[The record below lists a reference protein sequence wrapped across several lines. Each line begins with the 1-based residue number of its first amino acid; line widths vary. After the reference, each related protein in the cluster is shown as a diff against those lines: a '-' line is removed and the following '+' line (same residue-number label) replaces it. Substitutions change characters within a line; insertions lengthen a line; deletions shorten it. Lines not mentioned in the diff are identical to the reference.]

1 MKKILLFSLLS
12 FIVPNVFAQDTLG
25 LVAHWDFN
33 GTAKDVTGNGHDG
46 TLHNVIPAK
55 GKNGLPNTAYYFTG
69 DLTTHSYISVPYSPD
84 LNMNEY
90 SICATFMV
98 KGFYSGLC
106 QGNVIIE
113 RGEQFNNGTY
123 ALIFTDNDYDGGNCS
138 NFDSAHESFEV
149 IAAGNLPPLGSWT
162 VSPYIAENKWYSVV
176 GIFD

>member
-98 KGFYSGLC
+98 KGF
-106 QGNVIIE
+106 
-113 RGEQFNNGTY
+113 
-123 ALIFTDNDYDGGNCS
+123 
-138 NFDSAHESFEV
+138 
-149 IAAGNLPPLGSWT
+149 
-162 VSPYIAENKWYSVV
+162 
-176 GIFD
+176 